1 MNYFSSYFY
10 KPTSDLI
17 QDVINTAEVDSSG
30 GSGIFKSQHQ
40 TLYKKVMKELI
51 VNSVN
56 SLYPE
61 IFQYL
66 YGWVIS
72 KGELEY
78 HRGNEILTIDI
89 KNDDEYNLFTKI
101 VSKLDNPN
109 YYIDCVEW
117 FIMSRTYFFVI
128 KDRHMINLFK
138 NNKYKSSVTRTK
150 YFCRGFFEG
159 SKPKIVSNTSSLTCV
174 LSSYWV
180 TKFFKHYIKKY
191 FAICGESKYFYTW
204 YDMDALTFLG
214 DLYNRNGNVVSNV
227 DELLGLE
234 SVVDKIQRA
243 KSFEYRN
250 DSGEAP
256 QFICNKLV
264 PEAVYP
270 YKNSIS
276 DVGFTIKLLNLVK
289 EEDGIDYYTTG
300 LQFLPDYGYYF
311 EIYGQ
316 ELYKSGYMIATGGTF
331 IVDTSSN
338 DEVVV
343 PLYRFRESGGNE
355 PKQLYVKLVL
365 KKMCL
370 CDVKNYQSE
379 SESDSVSELKSYTIV
394 EDVSISESND
404 SSDDESE
411 ST

>member
-40 TLYKKVMKELI
+40 MLYKKVMKELI

-72 KGELEY
+72 KGELGY
-78 HRGNEILTIDI
+78 HSGDEILTIDI

-101 VSKLDNPN
+101 ESELKNPN

-128 KDRHMINLFK
+128 KDQHMINLFK
-138 NNKYKSSVTRTK
+138 NNKYKSTVTRTK

-159 SKPKIVSNTSSLTCV
+159 SKPKIVSNTSSLTCI
-174 LSSYWV
+174 LNSYWV
-180 TKFFKHYIKKY
+180 IKFFKHYVKKY
-191 FAICGESKYFYTW
+191 FAICGQSKYFYTW

-214 DLYNRNGNVVSNV
+214 DLYNRNGNIVSAV

-234 SVVDKIQRA
+234 SIVDKIQRA
-243 KSFEYRN
+243 KSFEY
-250 DSGEAP
+250 DEAP

-270 YKNSIS
+270 YKNSIV

-311 EIYGQ
+311 EIYGPD
-316 ELYKSGYMIATGGTF
+316 LYKSGYTIASGGTF
-331 IVDTSSN
+331 IVDTVTN
-338 DEVVV
+338 DEVII
-343 PLYRFRESGGNE
+343 PLRRFREISNSYTE
-355 PKQLYVKLVL
+355 LYVKLVV

-370 CDVKNYQSE
+370 CDVKSYQSE
-379 SESDSVSELKSYTIV
+379 SESESVSELKLYTTM
-394 EDVSISESND
+394 EDVSISESSD
-404 SSDDESE
+404 SSSDSEDES
-411 ST
+411 T